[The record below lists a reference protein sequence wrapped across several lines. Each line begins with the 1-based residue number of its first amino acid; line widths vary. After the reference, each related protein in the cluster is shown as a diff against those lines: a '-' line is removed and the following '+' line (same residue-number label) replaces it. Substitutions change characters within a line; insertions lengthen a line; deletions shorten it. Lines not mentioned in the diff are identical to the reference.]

1 MHMALRLVVVAAL
14 ACGAATV
21 FTPAQIQAQS
31 QPQNQAQNQAQAAER
46 EPEEPTVFPDGENR
60 DEVFYICTTCHGS
73 ALVRAQGHSRERWSG
88 VLDFMVERHGMPEP
102 SKEDR
107 DMMLD
112 YLAKAFPPKGR
123 GYSNPF
129 LKQ

>member
-1 MHMALRLVVVAAL
+1 MRVVLRLVLVAAL

-21 FTPAQIQAQS
+21 FAQAQS
-31 QPQNQAQNQAQAAER
+31 QAQNQAQAER

-73 ALVRAQGHSRERWSG
+73 ALVRAQGHSRERWSA

>member
-1 MHMALRLVVVAAL
+1 MRMVLRLVVVAAL

-21 FTPAQIQAQS
+21 FA
-31 QPQNQAQNQAQAAER
+31 QAQNQAQAER